1 MGFYLGDEIIMRRI
15 EFKISNKPH
24 VKLKMALFKPFFK
37 LLLGDSMAVKRTALM
52 LRLRPEDREV
62 IRQLAK
68 YYDIAEADVVKIL
81 IREYLKNHNI
91 VVGSSSS

>member
-1 MGFYLGDEIIMRRI
+1 
-15 EFKISNKPH
+15 
-24 VKLKMALFKPFFK
+24 VT
-37 LLLGDSMAVKRTALM
+37 VKRTAIL

-81 IREYLKNHNI
+81 IREYMKNHNI
-91 VVGSSSS
+91 GLTSS

>member
-1 MGFYLGDEIIMRRI
+1 M
-15 EFKISNKPH
+15 ST
-24 VKLKMALFKPFFK
+24 
-37 LLLGDSMAVKRTALM
+37 KRTALM

-91 VVGSSSS
+91 VVPSSSSS